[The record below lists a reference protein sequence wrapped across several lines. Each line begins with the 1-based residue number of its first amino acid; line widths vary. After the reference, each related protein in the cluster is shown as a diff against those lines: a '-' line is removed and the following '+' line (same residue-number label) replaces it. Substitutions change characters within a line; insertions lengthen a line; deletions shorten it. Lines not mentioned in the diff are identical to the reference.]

1 MIVAPVP
8 MLNSSHRKTILILSL
23 ALSLAVSLVALAQ
36 QEDLR
41 EKLGS
46 VYYVLGLSIIGCV
59 LLVLTGYVWDRS
71 MMERIKALRQT
82 GLEPADLPAE
92 DRDDDDTNQD
102 EVIGLARNIE
112 RMARALQQVEANYR
126 NMVEDQVDLIC
137 RYRPDGRL
145 TFVNGA
151 YARAFGHKR
160 TELVG
165 TPFPLY
171 KPGASIG
178 DGPYTFEFELLLP
191 DNRRCWLLWIQ
202 RPVKDAGRLLEYQAV
217 GHDITERKEAEV
229 ALVRAKES
237 AESADRAKSEFL
249 AIVSHELRT
258 PINGVIGFAK
268 MLGDSPLNS
277 EQCEYVA
284 MIQTGG
290 HALEKLIAD
299 ILDLS
304 KIEAGKTE
312 IENNPFALHRSIAE
326 VCAFFAPKAR
336 DAALFLESKIEPG
349 VPAIINGDEARLR
362 QILTNLIGNALKFT
376 DRGRVT
382 LNVSCARGEPLV
394 PGGSRHSIRLFFA
407 IIDTGIGIAPEKIGD
422 LFKPFNQVDSSLHR
436 RRGGTGLGL
445 IISKRLCE
453 LMGGTISVESRV
465 GAGTTFR
472 FSVLVDY
479 EKGDTDQPFAPRP
492 EA

>member
-1 MIVAPVP
+1 MIVVPVP
-8 MLNSSHRKTILILSL
+8 LLNSTHRKTILIFSL
-23 ALSLAVSLVALAQ
+23 ALSLATALVALASQ
-36 QEDLR
+36 DDLR

-46 VYYVLGLSIIGCV
+46 VYYVLGFSIIGCV

-71 MMERIKALRQT
+71 MMERIKALRKT
-82 GLEPADLPAE
+82 GAEPTNLPYE
-92 DRDDDDTNQD
+92 DREDDDSSQD

-112 RMARALQQVEANYR
+112 RMARTLQQVEANYR

-137 RYRPDGRL
+137 RYRPDGRI

-151 YARAFGHKR
+151 YARAFGRKR

-165 TPFPLY
+165 TPFNFY
-171 KPGASIG
+171 SPGASIG
-178 DGPYTFEFELLLP
+178 EGPHTFEREHQLP

-202 RPVKDAGRLLEYQAV
+202 RPVKDATGVIEYQAV
-217 GHDITERKEAEV
+217 GHEITERKEAEA

-268 MLGDSPLNS
+268 MLGDSSLNT
-277 EQCEYVA
+277 EQREYVS
-284 MIQTGG
+284 MIQTSG
-290 HALEKLIAD
+290 HALEKLITD

-336 DAALFLESKIEPG
+336 DTGLLLECKIEPG

-362 QILTNLIGNALKFT
+362 QILINLVGNALKFT

-382 LNVSCARGEPLV
+382 LTVGCAHGEPLT
-394 PGGSRHSIRLFFA
+394 PGSTRSTLRLFFA
-407 IIDTGIGIAPEKIGD
+407 VVDTGIGIAPEKIGE
-422 LFKPFNQVDSSLHR
+422 LFKPFNQVDSSSHR

-453 LMGGTISVESRV
+453 LMGSTISVESRINE
-465 GAGTTFR
+465 GSTFR
-472 FSVLVDY
+472 FSVLGDY
-479 EKGDTDQPFAPRP
+479 EQGDTDQPFAPRP
-492 EA
+492 PA